1 MADWLIGE
9 ALVTQTTLLI
19 TGNVVLN
26 FNYLKSMPISENL
39 FLTEQSLD
47 S

>member
-9 ALVTQTTLLI
+9 ALVTQMTLLISVI

-26 FNYLKSMPISENL
+26 FNYLKSMPITYQCEFVFN
-39 FLTEQSLD
+39 
-47 S
+47 

>member
-9 ALVTQTTLLI
+9 ALVTQMTLLISVI

-26 FNYLKSMPISENL
+26 FNYYKR
-39 FLTEQSLD
+39 Q
-47 S
+47 